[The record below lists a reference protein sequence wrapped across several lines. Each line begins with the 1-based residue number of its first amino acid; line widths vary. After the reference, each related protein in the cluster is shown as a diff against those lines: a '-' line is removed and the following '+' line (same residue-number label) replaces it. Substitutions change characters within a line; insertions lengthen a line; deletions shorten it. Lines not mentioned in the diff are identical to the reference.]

1 MLMLLYIPSYIET
14 EIMIQSSLVSASK
27 CFQLSLSKS
36 ILFIFRTAQKCLK
49 KKKKVPKHRSDIW
62 IICRQR
68 VHIRGRA
75 TRWWTPRSPERCW
88 VHFLYRQETE
98 SEQMGINKSSD
109 SEGVLLK
116 FDWNEVLWNHP
127 STHLVW
133 RCGGYSSWCRY
144 QTGCTRMQT
153 WTIPEQ
159 QADKT
164 SELHLQRPQ
173 KTIFFF
179 FFFFNSC

>member
-49 KKKKVPKHRSDIW
+49 KKKKMCQNTGQTSGLFAGRESISEAEPLVGELHEARSAVESTS
-62 IICRQR
+62 CT
-68 VHIRGRA
+68 GRKQNQN
-75 TRWWTPRSPERCW
+75 RWGLTNPQTVRECC
-88 VHFLYRQETE
+88 
-98 SEQMGINKSSD
+98 
-109 SEGVLLK
+109 
-116 FDWNEVLWNHP
+116 WNEVLWNHP

-153 WTIPEQ
+153 WTSPEQ

-179 FFFFNSC
+179 FFFF